1 MKFGEREVDLLE
13 ELWDGGEMTA
23 ADVQRRLQGRG
34 IDLAFN
40 SVQTMLG
47 RLHDKGAVSRRLEG
61 RTYFYK
67 ATARQQSVAGGAV
80 KRLAARFFGGSR
92 AELAAHLVQSGLKKE
107 DLDRLQALIDEERH
121 KGKKK

>member
-1 MKFGEREVDLLE
+1 MRLGEREIDLLE
-13 ELWDGGEMTA
+13 ALWEGGEMSA
-23 ADVQRRLQGRG
+23 ADVQQRLQERG

-47 RLHDKGAVSRRLEG
+47 RLHEKGAVTRRLEG

-92 AELAAHLVQSGLKKE
+92 GELAAHLVRSGLKDE
-107 DLDRLQALIDEERH
+107 DLDRLQALIDEERR

>member
-1 MKFGEREVDLLE
+1 MKLGEREIDLLE

-47 RLHDKGAVSRRLEG
+47 RLHEKGAVSRRLEG
-61 RTYFYK
+61 RTYYYEAAAK
-67 ATARQQSVAGGAV
+67 QRNLAGSAV

-92 AELAAHLVQSGLKKE
+92 AELAAHLVQSGLKQG
-107 DLDRLQALIDEERH
+107 DLDRLQALIDEQRR
-121 KGKKK
+121 KAKK